1 MKEENTSPMTK
12 DNDNF
17 ILQIIQLSR
26 VNDFATNNIKE
37 KAQTSYGNP
46 NFVRQDTAN
55 RYNQ

>member
-1 MKEENTSPMTK
+1 MTK

-17 ILQIIQLSR
+17 ILQIIQVSR

-37 KAQTSYGNP
+37 KAQTSYSNP